1 MDTVITEAYYDDK
14 LERVIE
20 NGQQYTL
27 DEWAEGK
34 PAAVILKVLSAPT
47 KAKPEDD
54 TDDLGLQEPMFR
66 TVTFENMLLT
76 DKKPAKLSVRIN
88 LGVDNVIYTDR
99 RKSRAEVVGF
109 VMPNNG
115 TEQAG
120 LFVHETQKPEGDAE
134 NNTYHLFRLEAAKYA
149 LAAIDDEC
157 KRISNLPDETRA
169 NYKDLSVI
177 RRQLLTYLQD
187 KNDFYNDLHKQI
199 NIVTSRR
206 LPRLNEYVMYADDKT
221 APFKVTARVPYN
233 NPMKQD
239 VTDKQKRIVDTVL
252 DEFFDEDNKLA
263 LAWYFGAA
271 LSNVDIHDDRVSK
284 LMVVSSARGGCGKS
298 SLLTGLTK
306 VLFGETYS
314 DITPSFDEY
323 FSSNNRFATSTLP
336 MGRMTVYS
344 EAQFA
349 DVNISDGHD
358 FKGLNSSTIKSLI
371 TDGYM
376 SDEKKNQDAVI
387 KRVHGLHVV
396 LSNYAPKI
404 TDATEALRRRLLPV
418 VVKPSRMQDKAS
430 GMGLV
435 GQNKFNQYLEDNAQ
449 AFANYFVSV
458 FKANE
463 YMFTY
468 DDYDEDDFQAQI
480 DESDAEVRETE
491 RNASKAR
498 KESIDA
504 ITKNDIK
511 EAIKELAQLGQIPD
525 VSDIISDISLAISNG
540 LIENMRVDG
549 NDLYIDSS
557 KKAFSKYGAHSESLR
572 KLMIEKF
579 GPTVRKFQK
588 RMIKV
593 DLLHVK

>member
-1 MDTVITEAYYDDK
+1 MATAYYDDK
-14 LERVIE
+14 LEKVIE
-20 NGQQYTL
+20 NGIEYPL
-27 DEWAEGK
+27 NEWMIGKSKAE
-34 PAAVILKVLSAPT
+34 ILQVLSAPSKAGT
-47 KAKPEDD
+47 KEKDEIE
-54 TDDLGLQEPMFR
+54 LMEPMFR
-66 TVTFENMLLT
+66 TVTFENLLLT

-134 NNTYHLFRLEAAKYA
+134 NNTYHLFRIEATKYA
-149 LAAIDDEC
+149 MQAIEDEC
-157 KRISNLPDETRA
+157 ARISKLPDETRA
-169 NYKDLSVI
+169 NYKDLTVI

-206 LPRLNEYVMYADDKT
+206 LPRLNEYVLYADDES

-233 NPMKQD
+233 NPMKQE
-239 VTDKQKRIVDTVL
+239 VTTDQKAIVDTVL

-284 LMVVSSARGGCGKS
+284 MMIVSSARGGSGKS

-323 FSSNNRFATSTLP
+323 FAANNRFATSTLP

-349 DVNISDGHD
+349 DVNLSDEHD

-396 LSNYAPKI
+396 LSNYVPRIK
-404 TDATEALRRRLLPV
+404 DATEALRRRLLPI

-430 GMGLV
+430 NMGLV

-458 FKANE
+458 FQSNE

-468 DDYDEDDFQAQI
+468 DDYCEDDFQAQI
-480 DESDAEVRETE
+480 NDSDAEVRAKEDKVSAEHQETL
-491 RNASKAR
+491 
-498 KESIDA
+498 DA
-504 ITKNDIK
+504 ITTNDIK
-511 EAIKELAQLGQIPD
+511 QAINELAELGRIPD
-525 VSDIISDISLAISNG
+525 VSTIIDDISLAVSGG
-540 LIENMRVDG
+540 LVENMRID
-549 NDLYIDSS
+549 DDCLYIDSS
-557 KKAFSKYGAHSESLR
+557 KKAFSKYGPYSESLR

-593 DLLHVK
+593 GLNNVK